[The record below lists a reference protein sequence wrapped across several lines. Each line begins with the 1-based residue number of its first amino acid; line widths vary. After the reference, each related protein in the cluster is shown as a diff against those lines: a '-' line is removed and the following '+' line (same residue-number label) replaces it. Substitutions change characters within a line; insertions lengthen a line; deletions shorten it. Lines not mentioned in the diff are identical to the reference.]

1 MNVLNTEQEKI
12 ALDCVRQL
20 WSHLGIPGSN
30 ESTVRSAVT
39 LGRSTD
45 RAEFIWSTV
54 NDMMTEKIS
63 GAAPDDA
70 ATLAMKF
77 NLLVELAG
85 LYRMSHDGPDTLTEA
100 TPVPMIRTPLM
111 DRLLPTRDQLTEE
124 GLNDAAS
131 GLRLLR
137 RVSKDPAVASTKPPV
152 RTIEDGGSEQDA
164 VQQGGSDD
172 IDDTDDTDVTDVTDV
187 TDSPAGEEIPAE
199 VESKEETDRQVV
211 SEDDTA
217 GLPADLVSE
226 EDNRAE
232 LTAWRRRQFDRLD
245 HSLSAEVFWDHS
257 VAGGTSAG
265 SVKSKLVSQV
275 SVEDSFATFYGVDAT
290 ETRDVRRIN
299 AALLVAAQQQA
310 TDRLNE
316 IGVELTN
323 PNGKIPLNIIIEQ
336 LLIQF
341 LNDPSGVKASE
352 SNRLVGIAAAV
363 DDHRFAEVSRG
374 IENLE
379 SMAEDDKDTT
389 AELKGQ
395 IEDLSEHL
403 DTTTRMVA
411 AMFAE
416 RLGIQR
422 FPSTV
427 AGVSAGA
434 EGAVEL
440 FESFSSSAESLR
452 KKEYEKEHRSM

>member
-12 ALDCVRQL
+12 AFDCVRQL

-30 ESTVRSAVT
+30 ESTVTSTVT
-39 LGRSTD
+39 LGNSTD
-45 RAEFIWSTV
+45 RSRLIWSTV
-54 NDMMTEKIS
+54 NDTMVGKIS
-63 GAAPDDA
+63 EAGPDEAAD
-70 ATLAMKF
+70 LAMKF

-85 LYRMSHDGPDTLTEA
+85 LYHMSHDGPDSLIEA
-100 TPVPMIRTPLM
+100 VPCPLINTPVM

-137 RVSKDPAVASTKPPV
+137 RLSRDPVVSFDRLPS
-152 RTIEDGGSEQDA
+152 RTVEDGGSAQD
-164 VQQGGSDD
+164 
-172 IDDTDDTDVTDVTDV
+172 
-187 TDSPAGEEIPAE
+187 
-199 VESKEETDRQVV
+199 V
-211 SEDDTA
+211 SEREEEPEDSDAADTTQEIDVA
-217 GLPADLVSE
+217 APEVSPEEVPEPVTESAVTEPVEVPPDLVDEADS
-226 EDNRAE
+226 RAE
-232 LTAWRRRQFDRLD
+232 LAAWRRRQFDRLD
-245 HSLSAEVFWDHS
+245 HGLSAEVFWDHS
-257 VAGGTSAG
+257 VAGGVNTEP
-265 SVKSKLVSQV
+265 VKSKLISQV

-290 ETRDVRRIN
+290 ETKDVRRIN

-316 IGVELTN
+316 IGIELTN

-379 SMAEDDKDTT
+379 SMADEEKDAT

-395 IEDLSEHL
+395 VNDLSEHL

-427 AGVSAGA
+427 SGVSAAA